1 MSLDSEIKSR
11 ELALGSLNPQQLT
24 SRLRRGGGGLLDALA
39 TQKILSQKEA
49 FKRDFA
55 MQMENSPKTIAQKNE
70 EKLMADA
77 MPSQTDVVQ
86 GLAGVLRNKQK
97 RQNANAKTLAG
108 IDPRKLKALVKR
120 GIPGAPVPRVQK
132 AAQGGIVGFN
142 EGMTVPN
149 IDTTND
155 PTFLREKKGLPY
167 SPYFGVANISLLPG
181 MVGPSAND
189 VADIQSE
196 FVAEF
201 GTKAYEYLKNNPA
214 EAIALGVTAIPGVGL
229 AFKLGK
235 GAVDLIG
242 KFVSGGAKLL
252 KNYPKTS
259 AVAGAAGAFA
269 GQDAINPLLE
279 DPVKTMKSA
288 GEFALDVGKG
298 ITTLPK
304 TAYEGTRDLL
314 GIESPGLFTPSANPA
329 SKTSPGDTTTTD
341 APTQE
346 YYGPPG
352 FQNIIEPQTVTEK
365 KSVPE
370 VTGDETPAQ
379 RREKEAIVDSRLDDL
394 TSKLARYATGKGGPG
409 SYAMASKAEDK
420 FVFDQKLKLQSMRF
434 KEMELRARFELN
446 NIRRDQLTQ
455 NFFLSQ
461 VDTLNKNIL
470 SGIEAYQK
478 SPYYQMES
486 LKLSPLYTALQ
497 KELGKKKPDQN
508 EIDKIQNEINAVEK
522 SLKVGRDEIIGGF
535 VAEKKALMDKFKD
548 LYPGATPYTETKDD
562 FNLEDKR
569 TLGR

>member
-97 RQNANAKTLAG
+97 RQNANAKMLAG
-108 IDPRKLKALVKR
+108 IDPRKLKALAKR

-142 EGMTVPN
+142 EGNRVLGGNQVMGLSGMDRTGS
-149 IDTTND
+149 ND
-155 PTFLREKKGLPY
+155 PTFRSLTEQFPNNPVLGEVPEMTD
-167 SPYFGVANISLLPG
+167 PGVLI
-181 MVGPSAND
+181 
-189 VADIQSE
+189 
-196 FVAEF
+196 AEM
-201 GTKAYEYLKNNPA
+201 GTKAFDFLKNNPA
-214 EAIALGVTAIPGVGL
+214 EAAAIGAIAIPGVGL
-229 AFKLGK
+229 ALRVGK
-235 GAVDLIG
+235 GAVNFG
-242 KFVSGGAKLL
+242 KFLLSNGAKLV

-279 DPVKTMKSA
+279 DPVKTMKSV
-288 GEFALDVGKG
+288 GEYALDVGKG
-298 ITTLPK
+298 IATLPK

-352 FQNIIEPQTVTEK
+352 FQNIIEPQTVTEEK
-365 KSVPE
+365 PTPK

-379 RREKEAIVDSRLDDL
+379 RREKEAIVDDRLNDL

-461 VDTLNKNIL
+461 IDSLNKNIL
-470 SGIEAYQK
+470 SGIEAHQK
-478 SPYYQMES
+478 SPYYQTQS
-486 LKLSPLYTALQ
+486 LQLSPLYVELQ
-497 KELGKKKPDQN
+497 KEMGKKKPNQAEIDRIQN
-508 EIDKIQNEINAVEK
+508 EIDAVEK
-522 SLKVGRDEIIGGF
+522 RLKVGRDEIIGGL

-548 LYPGATPYTETKDD
+548 LYPGATPYTETKKD
-562 FNLEDKR
+562 FNLKDKR
-569 TLGR
+569 TLGQ